1 MSGRGACGGMDLLFV
16 YLFVEVVGG
25 GDDDDDG
32 IMGGNV
38 IGWLL
43 LGMF

>member
-1 MSGRGACGGMDLLFV
+1 MDLLFV